1 MEIKV
6 PVTFTLFH
14 TLSPGHGIPD
24 NKKEFKKLLLEQLRI
39 MMEFEIEEQDDE
51 SMLKHKMGTPKI
63 AGVFDWEEV
72 ETEQ

>member
-1 MEIKV
+1 
-6 PVTFTLFH
+6 
-14 TLSPGHGIPD
+14 
-24 NKKEFKKLLLEQLRI
+24 
-39 MMEFEIEEQDDE
+39 MMEFEREEQDDE